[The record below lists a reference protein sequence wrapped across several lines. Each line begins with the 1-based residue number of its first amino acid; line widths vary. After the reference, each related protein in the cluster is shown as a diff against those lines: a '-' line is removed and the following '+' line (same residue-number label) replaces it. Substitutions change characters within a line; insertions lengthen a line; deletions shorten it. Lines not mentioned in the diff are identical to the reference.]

1 MFVLAFESRGENAG
15 VIQERYQE
23 HPLGATSL
31 EEAKKEA
38 QTTWLALQKSTPV
51 VYLMHPSIIMEPRR
65 CPPRPIHPLLSP
77 QLRWVEDHRVEF
89 THIPLEELPNPLKG
103 KK

>member
-1 MFVLAFESRGENAG
+1 MFVLAFIGKGENAG
-15 VIQERYQE
+15 VIQGRYEER
-23 HPLGATSL
+23 PLKATSL

-51 VYLMHPSIIMEPRR
+51 VYLVHPSVDPRR
-65 CPPRPIHPLLSP
+65 CPPHPIYPLLEP
-77 QLRWVEDHRVEF
+77 RLRWVEDHTVEF
-89 THIPLEELPNPLKG
+89 THVPLEELSDPVKG